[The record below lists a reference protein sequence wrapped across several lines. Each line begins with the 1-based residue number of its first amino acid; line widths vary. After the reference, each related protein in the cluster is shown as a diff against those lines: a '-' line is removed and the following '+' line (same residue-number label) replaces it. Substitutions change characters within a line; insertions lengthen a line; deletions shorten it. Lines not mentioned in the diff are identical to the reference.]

1 MAKKIANKIEINSL
15 SLPSDENIEM
25 NVIGTMLY
33 DNDCIPQ
40 VIEILP
46 PDAFTNSLFRK
57 CYEIIIDSFEHNRK
71 VDLITI
77 TDRLSQDEKFAKNI
91 DEIKSLLLDI
101 TTNLI
106 ASINVTEHSKIL
118 QDKYIRR
125 KLINTGIEIAKET
138 QNWQGEVDDLL
149 DLAEHKIFEIAEE
162 KMKTSYQDMKS
173 AISDAYQY
181 IETVHTHQEQSFSVK
196 TGLNKLDDLTGG
208 FHKSDLIIVA
218 ARPSM
223 GKTAFALTI
232 AKNAALRYKVPV
244 AFFSLEMSTLQLAL
258 RLICAEAKI
267 NAHQLRTGKLPS
279 NEITKLSKTIY
290 KLSEA
295 PIYIDDSPLQT
306 VLDIR
311 AKVRRL
317 VSEKKVGLVMVDYL
331 QLIKSTGSSK
341 EVSREREVSIISSS
355 LKALAK
361 EANIPVVALAQL
373 NRSVEQ
379 RSDKIPQLSDLRES
393 GSIEQDAD
401 LVIFLHRP
409 EYYGIKQTKEGESTE
424 GVAQVI
430 VAKHR
435 NGPTDTVNTRFFKE
449 YALFENLINA
459 VSIEENYQPNN
470 QDPGF

>member
-1 MAKKIANKIEINSL
+1 
-15 SLPSDENIEM
+15 
-25 NVIGTMLY
+25 
-33 DNDCIPQ
+33 
-40 VIEILP
+40 
-46 PDAFTNSLFRK
+46 
-57 CYEIIIDSFEHNRK
+57 
-71 VDLITI
+71 
-77 TDRLSQDEKFAKNI
+77 
-91 DEIKSLLLDI
+91 
-101 TTNLI
+101 
-106 ASINVTEHSKIL
+106 
-118 QDKYIRR
+118 
-125 KLINTGIEIAKET
+125 
-138 QNWQGEVDDLL
+138 
-149 DLAEHKIFEIAEE
+149 
-162 KMKTSYQDMKS
+162 
-173 AISDAYQY
+173 
-181 IETVHTHQEQSFSVK
+181 VHTHQEQSFSVK